1 MPINLEAIRFFFFV
15 IPVCGLSSLTKQFA
29 GLPSRGASST
39 SQTSFGGNNLLSFMF
54 IFHLPWF
61 FLTPNFL
68 WLDHLMLNLPLWCL
82 RGCVETL
89 RRWFSISP
97 TSLMDNVTPFED
109 PVYGG
114 FSSLY
119 GRQEHVFTQSWGKCS
134 FCKDINYIHFS
145 VFQSW
150 SQHFV

>member
-1 MPINLEAIRFFFFV
+1 VDYPLKPSSSPASLLVELQARHKLLLEAIIYYLLCLFS
-15 IPVCGLSSLTKQFA
+15 ISLD
-29 GLPSRGASST
+29 
-39 SQTSFGGNNLLSFMF
+39 
-54 IFHLPWF
+54 F
-61 FLTPNFL
+61 FL
-68 WLDHLMLNLPLWCL
+68 LPTSCDLIIWCWTCLFDAL
-82 RGCVETL
+82 RGCVEML

-97 TSLMDNVTPFED
+97 TSLMDNIVTSFED